1 MEAFARRL
9 GFPSFDLEWRK
20 PPPSAA
26 IVEGASYITTTTYL
40 RFQLTPRFIG
50 RPQLVYLDADVLVL
64 GDISAPFEGL
74 DGRVGAVRDEFNYTV
89 GECPALPG
97 LVDRW
102 PKLRGRAYFNA
113 GALWLSSHTM
123 PTVRAGVAEV
133 MARGRR
139 YIHFNDQDALN
150 MWLLTTSRAMQVDEH
165 LNRFELGRFLEKGD
179 WVRRVVRRDPRSSDG
194 TLLHFVGPMKPWQ
207 RSCPTT
213 EGVRIYGTYLRDATR
228 LLHRLGGRN
237 IGLGRDRDKPA

>member
-1 MEAFARRL
+1 VNPGKPCPLL
-9 GFPSFDLEWRK
+9 GGNLTRG
-20 PPPSAA
+20 AA

-50 RPQLVYLDADVLVL
+50 RPYLVYLDADVLVL
-64 GDISAPFEGL
+64 GDISAPFTRL
-74 DGRVGAVRDEFNYTV
+74 DGGRVGAVRDEFNYTV

-102 PKLRGRAYFNA
+102 PTLRGQPYFNA
-113 GALWLSSHTM
+113 GALWLPSHLM
-123 PTVRAGVAEV
+123 PAIRVGVADV
-133 MARGRR
+133 MARGRQ

-150 MWLLTTSRAMQVDEH
+150 MWLLATSLATPVDER
-165 LNRFELGRFLEKGD
+165 LNRFELDRFLEKGD

-194 TLLHFVGPMKPWQ
+194 TVLHFVGPMKPWQ
-207 RSCPTT
+207 SSCPAT
-213 EGVRIYGTYLRDATR
+213 EGVRIYGSYLRDTTR

-237 IGLGRDRDKPA
+237 IGLGRDGDTST